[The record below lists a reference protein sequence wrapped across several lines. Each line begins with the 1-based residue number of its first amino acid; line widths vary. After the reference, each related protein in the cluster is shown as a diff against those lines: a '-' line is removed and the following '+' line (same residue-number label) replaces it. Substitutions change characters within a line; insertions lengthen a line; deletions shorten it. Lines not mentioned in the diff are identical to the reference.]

1 MADKAPEMKATLGL
15 TGLTMNAM
23 ALIAPG
29 AFLWLTFAPQA
40 AEGATAP
47 SMWIGIVFA
56 LLLCLATAVC
66 YAEMAKLYPGTGSS
80 YYFAEQSFLNH
91 DSAWKY
97 ARLSKFIVG
106 WGSHLYYWI
115 YPGVMVGV
123 TGVICGYLVG
133 TLWPSFMS
141 ASNPGPM
148 FMMLVAIVFS
158 FAVAYIAHRGVNG
171 STSVN
176 IAINVIQISALLVF
190 AVMAFSYRSTHPAG
204 TPGWQFDSTSGDAYT
219 YEFAMVKGPA
229 VDGKPGPDVIDRD
242 KDGTPKAK
250 LDAAGKPVPFM
261 VAYPEKD
268 DKGVFLT
275 HPNGSSVVGVHNFA
289 WMFIQATVAILILV
303 GFESVTSMGGEAKNA
318 KRDVPIAVVT
328 SLLVQGAFCYLIEYF
343 AANYFLSSGYT
354 MQNASGSSAPIGDM
368 MVILGNAFF
377 GQGGGRIFMLV
388 EAATVVLALIG
399 TTLSCMNTAAR
410 VTYAMGKDEEVPE
423 HFGMLHS
430 ENLTP
435 HRAIWTLAII
445 SAVVGCLSVSMLF
458 GDGPALADTAIKA
471 LPQGFFSSFGYPSHD
486 VMAAMPNSLITVT
499 LASNFGTFLLYAL
512 SCIICIVAFNKHPMY
527 NPIKHMFIPLFGLLA
542 NLACMAFYLIG
553 PFMGYG
559 TAKEPLMALGI
570 AAVWG
575 IYGAIY
581 FISASKKK
589 GRTTLVGMRDSS
601 TRATA

>member
-1 MADKAPEMKATLGL
+1 MADQAPEMKATLGL

-29 AFLWLTFAPQA
+29 AFLWLTFAIQ
-40 AEGATAP
+40 GATGSTAP

-91 DSAWKY
+91 EKAWKY

-123 TGVICGYLVG
+123 TGIICGYVVG
-133 TLWPSFMS
+133 TLWPSAMS
-141 ASNPGPM
+141 ATNPGPM

-171 STSVN
+171 ATSVN

-190 AVMAFSYRSTHPAG
+190 SVMAFGYRSTHPAG
-204 TPGWQFDSTSGDAYT
+204 TPAWQFDSTSGDAYT
-219 YEFAMVKGPA
+219 YEFQTEKVTANGQTTDSIVRDTAGAP
-229 VDGKPGPDVIDRD
+229 KPR
-242 KDGTPKAK
+242 
-250 LDAAGKPVPFM
+250 LDASGKPVPFI

-268 DKGVFLT
+268 EKGVFLT
-275 HPNGSSVVGVHNFA
+275 HPTASSVVAIHNFS

-303 GFESVTSMGGEAKNA
+303 GFESVTAMGGEAKNA
-318 KRDVPIAVVT
+318 RRDVPIAVVT

-343 AANYFLSSGYT
+343 AANYFLNSGYT
-354 MQNASGSSAPIGDM
+354 MQNATGSAAPIGDM
-368 MVILGNAFF
+368 MVILGNHFF
-377 GQGGGRIFMLV
+377 GQGGGRVFMLV
-388 EAATVVLALIG
+388 EAFTVLLALIG
-399 TTLSCMNTAAR
+399 TTLSCMNTGAR
-410 VTYAMGKDEEVPE
+410 VTYAMGKDDEIGGNLGV
-423 HFGMLHS
+423 LHS

-435 HRAIWTLAII
+435 HRAIWTLATI
-445 SAVVGCLSVSMLF
+445 SAVVGCIAVSMLF

-486 VMAAMPNSLITVT
+486 VMASMPNSLLTVT

-512 SCIICIVAFNKHPMY
+512 SCVICMVAFHNHALY
-527 NPIKHMFIPLFGLLA
+527 NPIKHLFIPIFGLVA

-559 TAKEPLMALGI
+559 TKMEPLLALGI

-575 IYGAIY
+575 IYGGIY
-581 FISASKKK
+581 FVSSSKKK
-589 GRTTLVGMRDSS
+589 GRTTLITG
-601 TRATA
+601 RATA

>member
-1 MADKAPEMKATLGL
+1 MADQAPEMKATLGL

-40 AEGATAP
+40 VEGATAP

-91 DSAWKY
+91 EKAWKY

-123 TGVICGYLVG
+123 TGVICGYVVG
-133 TLWPSFMS
+133 TLWPGAMS
-141 ASNPGPM
+141 ATNPGPM

-158 FAVAYIAHRGVNG
+158 FAVAYIAHRGVAG
-171 STSVN
+171 STAVS

-219 YEFAMVKGPA
+219 YEFQTEKVTANGATTDNIVRDSAGVP
-229 VDGKPGPDVIDRD
+229 KP
-242 KDGTPKAK
+242 K
-250 LDAAGKPVPFM
+250 LDAAGKPVSFV

-268 DKGVFLT
+268 EKGNFLT
-275 HPNGSSVVGVHNFA
+275 HTSAASVVGMHNFA

-303 GFESVTSMGGEAKNA
+303 GFESVTAMGGEAKNA

-343 AANYFLSSGYT
+343 AADYFLNSGYT

-368 MVILGNAFF
+368 MVILGNHFF

-388 EAATVVLALIG
+388 EAFTVLLALIG
-399 TTLSCMNTAAR
+399 TTLSCMNTGAR
-410 VTYAMGKDEEVPE
+410 VTYAMGKDDEIGGNLGV
-423 HFGMLHS
+423 LHS

-435 HRAIWTLAII
+435 HRAIWTLATI
-445 SAVVGCLSVSMLF
+445 SAVVGCISVAMLF
-458 GDGPALADTAIKA
+458 GDGGAMADTAIKA

-486 VMAAMPNSLITVT
+486 VMAAMPNSLLTVT
-499 LASNFGTFLLYAL
+499 LASNFGTFVLYAL
-512 SCIICIVAFNKHPMY
+512 SCVICMVAFHNHALY
-527 NPIKHMFIPLFGLLA
+527 NPVRHLFIPMFGLIA
-542 NLACMAFYLIG
+542 NLGCMAFYLIG

-559 TAKEPLMALGI
+559 TKMEPLLALGI

-575 IYGAIY
+575 IYGGIY
-581 FISASKKK
+581 FMSSSKKK
-589 GRTTLVGMRDSS
+589 GRTTLITG
-601 TRATA
+601 RATA